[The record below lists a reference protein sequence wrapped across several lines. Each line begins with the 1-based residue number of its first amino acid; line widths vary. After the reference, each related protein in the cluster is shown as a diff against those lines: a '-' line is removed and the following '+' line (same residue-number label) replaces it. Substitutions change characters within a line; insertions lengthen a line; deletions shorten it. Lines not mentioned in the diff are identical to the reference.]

1 MVDPVTG
8 AHQKGE
14 AAEREQRHPQPAAGD
29 DGSGEPQPEDG
40 EVGIALD
47 QTERTGREAAH
58 MLGEIG
64 AEKQRGARRRDE
76 QRDRAA
82 ADPPLHRRS
91 QGASPPPP
99 AAAEGT
105 WCWSWS

>member
-8 AHQKGE
+8 GHQKGE
-14 AAEREQRHPQPAAGD
+14 AAEREQRHPRPAAGD
-29 DGSGEPQPEDG
+29 DGGSEPQPEDG

-47 QTERTGREAAH
+47 QAERTGREAAH
-58 MLGEIG
+58 VLGEIG
-64 AEKQRGARRRDE
+64 AEQQRGARRRDE

-99 AAAEGT
+99 AAAERT